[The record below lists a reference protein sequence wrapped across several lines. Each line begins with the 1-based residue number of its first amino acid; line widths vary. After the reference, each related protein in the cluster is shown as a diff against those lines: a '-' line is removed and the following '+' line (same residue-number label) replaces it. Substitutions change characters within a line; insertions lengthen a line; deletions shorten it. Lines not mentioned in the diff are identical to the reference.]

1 MLQAALPGLHGGA
14 AAASLPPHL
23 ATTELFCWPQEL
35 PLALGSSAA
44 PQDAGLS
51 PGRTPAPAQA
61 GQLSAAGPR
70 GARTICTLGQA
81 V

>member
-1 MLQAALPGLHGGA
+1 MLQAALPGLHRGA

-23 ATTELFCWPQEL
+23 ATTELFCWPQE

-44 PQDAGLS
+44 PQGAGLS
-51 PGRTPAPAQA
+51 PSRTPAPAQA